1 MNGAHTSV
9 VTSLCHWKFAF
20 FGIFT
25 IIFMGCTYVI
35 DYSADF
41 SLRGMN
47 QLSTASPLENL
58 SAAPRSVCL
67 EKLAKLREGV
77 RDFPSC
83 EDKRVHRLVDFLDSA
98 AAANIHVFPRNGLLL
113 GVVRH
118 RGFMPSED
126 PPDIDLGIMYSDLG
140 TILDLPDFGFKSI
153 RGDGRY
159 QLVVDTTLPSWNVVR
174 RN

>member
-1 MNGAHTSV
+1 MKY
-9 VTSLCHWKFAF
+9 LIERRCF
-20 FGIFT
+20 FDDIHSNFRRCWHAQVA
-25 IIFMGCTYVI
+25 MGCG
-35 DYSADF
+35 A
-41 SLRGMN
+41 
-47 QLSTASPLENL
+47 
-58 SAAPRSVCL
+58 
-67 EKLAKLREGV
+67 
-77 RDFPSC
+77 RDQFI
-83 EDKRVHRLVDFLDSA
+83 DSA

-140 TILDLPDFGFKSI
+140 TILDLPDFGFESI

-159 QLVVDTTLPSWNVVR
+159 QLVVDTTLPSWNLAR